1 MGTKEYAKDYNFA
14 ELMAVVAAK
23 EVRDGERVFVGI
35 GIPMIAAFL
44 AIYTHAPKAALI
56 FEGGYIGGR
65 PPSACTDVGDSAL
78 GFRASY
84 ITSLWRT
91 FSDLQ
96 RGYCDLAIIGS
107 AQVDKYGNVNST
119 AIFRNRT
126 YQNPLVRLQ
135 GSGGANDMVSSAR
148 RTVIM
153 ARLERRRFVPR
164 VDYITSPGYID
175 GPGTREKT
183 GLKGGGPVAVIT
195 DKAVFRFD
203 ENTKEAYL
211 SGVYPGVSVE
221 DVKSEVGWSLKTA
234 REIKVVEPPTT
245 EEVNFIRSYD
255 PTDVILR
262 RRRLFEEVDF
272 SSWVTLTESNWHKL
286 IQHCSRRH

>member
-1 MGTKEYAKDYNFA
+1 MQEKEYAKDYSFA

-23 EVRDGERVFVGI
+23 EIRDGERVFVGI
-35 GIPMIAAFL
+35 GIPMIAGFL
-44 AIYTHAPKAALI
+44 ANYTHAPKAILI

-78 GFRASY
+78 GFRAPY

-96 RGYCDLAIIGS
+96 RGYCDLAVIGS
-107 AQVDKYGNVNST
+107 AQVDKHGNVNST
-119 AIFRNRT
+119 AIIGGRT
-126 YQNPLVRLQ
+126 YQNPEVRLP
-135 GSGGANDMVSSAR
+135 GSGGANDMVSSAG
-148 RTVIM
+148 RTLIM

-175 GPGTREKT
+175 GPGAREKA

-203 ENTKEAYL
+203 ENTKEMFL
-211 SGVYPGVSVE
+211 SSVYPSVNIE
-221 DVKSEVGWSLKTA
+221 DVKRGVGWDLKVA
-234 REIKVVEPPTT
+234 QGVKVVEPPTKK
-245 EEVNFIRSYD
+245 EVRFIRSFD

-262 RRRLFEEVDF
+262 RRCLFEKVDF
-272 SSWVTLTESNWHKL
+272 SSWIALIKSN
-286 IQHCSRRH
+286 QHT